1 MHELSIAY
9 SIVEVASEA
18 AQAANAIRVD
28 VVRIRLGALAGVVK
42 GALLFSW
49 DIATQNTPL
58 AGARLEIEELP
69 VIVYCPTCQVNVT
82 LPGTQN
88 FRCPHCATPTA
99 QIVQGRELEV
109 KSLEI
114 MDGMA
119 DDLTPA

>member
-9 SIVEVASEA
+9 SIVEVVGEA

-28 VVRIRLGALAGVVK
+28 VVRIRLGALAGVAK

-49 DIATQNTPL
+49 DIATQATIL
-58 AGARLEIEELP
+58 AGAQLAIEELP
-69 VIVYCPTCQVNVT
+69 VIVYCPTCQKNVT

-88 FRCPHCATPTA
+88 FRCPQCARLTA

-109 KSLEI
+109 KSLELV
-114 MDGMA
+114 DGR
-119 DDLTPA
+119 DDDCSSS